1 MRAHVGARTAPASP
15 TPRSRWVSTG
25 EGSLA
30 QALLMRCSPRDDRA
44 ARLEEHRMNTQ
55 TESFYDTVLFALGP
69 VVVGYG
75 FAMVALLVTY
85 ARP

>member
-1 MRAHVGARTAPASP
+1 
-15 TPRSRWVSTG
+15 
-25 EGSLA
+25 
-30 QALLMRCSPRDDRA
+30 
-44 ARLEEHRMNTQ
+44 MNTQ